1 MFIWTDKPFILLPKC
16 QEKAIP
22 DDSCNVCSVILVLL
36 YREQSLRD
44 NSGNSLWKDF
54 ENSLQEGVGRFGPCL
69 RKWECLIFEESSLPL
84 SWQAVLISSVG
95 AGCCSQADLHASN
108 TNPLL
113 SLVIGLAANVCWSL
127 ISHKGF
133 HWARL

>member
-16 QEKAIP
+16 QEKDIP
-22 DDSCNVCSVILVLL
+22 DDSCNVCNVILVLL

-44 NSGNSLWKDF
+44 NSGNSLRKDF

-84 SWQAVLISSVG
+84 SWQAVSFLVWGLDIVARLTCMLG
-95 AGCCSQADLHASN
+95 L
-108 TNPLL
+108 
-113 SLVIGLAANVCWSL
+113 LVIVTSIPC
-127 ISHKGF
+127 
-133 HWARL
+133 